1 MRICFSVGPKSTQIL
16 KEISKSADNVEF
28 STYGSVGEMIKESI
42 SRHIFYDRIVISEN
56 IIGSKKDLKDL
67 NDYIV
72 EYSDNTSIV
81 FICKENGG
89 EKERVFNT
97 LFNSPLYTVVLGSPL
112 TMVILLDFVKE
123 DITSLKA
130 KYYMLDKKETK
141 VITSRYTENN
151 SNVQEVNKTVPEKT
165 HKKGF
170 LSSLFSKKGTSAKK
184 QGIKNSKLKDT
195 IDVGNTLNIVSKNST
210 EKVLETASV
219 VGAIGAN
226 SIPNIPVSENRR
238 DGNFNIY
245 PEVSG
250 FNGTDDSSVSNS
262 TGGFETGNLGLG
274 FMGEQHVDTG
284 FLDEESENELNEVL
298 KGLGD
303 DSTGNLSL
311 KTNKEVIQS
320 PIEKEIVSSEN
331 IWKGYNKSKILIG
344 GRNIGVTSYIVNF
357 ALKSVNEGKKVLILD
372 LDYKENGILSYIDA
386 DMFYEKECSRGIDN
400 IIKYTEDGVDI
411 ISNGY
416 GLFIKEENL
425 EKLVSLGTFNEY
437 DLVLVDCPLDCID
450 SLSES
455 LISTSDIAIKIEG
468 NRGSIMATLKV
479 LTSRNTLSP
488 SKEDSLFGG
497 SIFSIVNKLST
508 YEEDIAYVEKTCFF
522 GRYDW
527 LSKIS

>member
-1 MRICFSVGPKSTQIL
+1 MRICFSVGPKSPQIL

-42 SRHIFYDRIVISEN
+42 SRHIFYDRIVLSEN
-56 IIGSKKDLKDL
+56 IIGSKKDLKEL
-67 NDYIV
+67 NDYIT

-81 FICKENGG
+81 FICKESGG
-89 EKERVFNT
+89 EKEKVFNS

-141 VITSRYTENN
+141 VITGKYAEDNKN
-151 SNVQEVNKTVPEKT
+151 IQEVNKVPQEKAP
-165 HKKGF
+165 KKGF
-170 LSSLFSKKGTSAKK
+170 LSSLFGKKGTSAKK
-184 QGIKNSKLKDT
+184 QGTKKSKLEGVAA
-195 IDVGNTLNIVSKNST
+195 VGNTLNTISKNSS
-210 EKVLETASV
+210 EKALETASV

-226 SIPNIPVSENRR
+226 SISNMTVSENGR
-238 DGNFNIY
+238 DSNFNVY
-245 PEVSG
+245 SEVSG
-250 FNGTDDSSVSNS
+250 FSGADSSSGNNS
-262 TGGFETGNLGLG
+262 TSGFGTGDLGLG
-274 FMGEQHVDTG
+274 FMGEQHIDTG

-298 KGLGD
+298 KGLEE
-303 DSTGNLSL
+303 
-311 KTNKEVIQS
+311 EVIENTGVS
-320 PIEKEIVSSEN
+320 EMISSESV
-331 IWKGYNKSKILIG
+331 WKDYNKSKILIG
-344 GRNIGVTSYIVNF
+344 GRNTGITSYIVNF
-357 ALKSVNEGKKVLILD
+357 ALKSMNEGKKVLILD

-386 DMFYEKECSRGIDN
+386 DAFYDKECSRGIDN
-400 IIKYTEDGVDI
+400 IIKYTEDGIDI

-416 GLFIKEENL
+416 GVYVKEENI
-425 EKLVSLGTFNEY
+425 ERLVSLGTFNEY
-437 DLVLVDCPLDCID
+437 DLVLVDCPLDCIG
-450 SLSES
+450 SISES
-455 LISTSDIAIKIEG
+455 LISTSDITIIIEG
-468 NRGSIMATLKV
+468 NRGSMMSTLKV

-488 SKEDSLFGG
+488 LKEDSLFGG